1 MATRST
7 IAVENLDGSVSVVYC
22 HFDGYLSNN
31 GRILQEHYTDRSK
44 VARLMQFGDL
54 SSLGKNIG
62 DSDGTYRT
70 KDDCVFYGR
79 DGQESDTEC
88 RIYETYN
95 DYINRSKI
103 YEEYNYI
110 LRRVNGMDIWFVQ
123 SYETEKKFVALTEA
137 LIKETV

>member
-44 VARLMQFGDL
+44 VACLMQFGDL

-88 RIYETYN
+88 RIYESFD
-95 DYINRSKI
+95 DYLNGAESQQ
-103 YEEYNYI
+103 YNYI
-110 LRRVNGMDIWFVQ
+110 LRKVNGLDIWFVQ
-123 SYETEKKFVALTEA
+123 FHETEEKFLALTEA
-137 LIKETV
+137 LAKETV

>member
-44 VARLMQFGDL
+44 VSCLMQFGDL

-62 DSDGTYRT
+62 NSDGTYRT

-88 RIYETYN
+88 RIYESFD
-95 DYINRSKI
+95 DYLNGAESQQ
-103 YEEYNYI
+103 YNYI
-110 LRRVNGMDIWFVQ
+110 LRKVNGLDIWFVQ
-123 SYETEKKFVALTEA
+123 FHETEEKFLALTEA
-137 LIKETV
+137 LAKETV